1 MNEKQF
7 GFRIKQALNR
17 NSSLDEATVG
27 RLKAARL
34 LALEKHRNPAVDA
47 AELAYA
53 TPHRTMENL
62 RDNGRSIAARIL
74 LPLVVLVVGLYASN
88 LWYQAQLQAE
98 IIEIDTE
105 VLTGDLPIDAYLD
118 KGFDAWLKR
127 SSD

>member
-1 MNEKQF
+1 MNEKQI
-7 GFRIKQALNR
+7 GFRIRQILNR
-17 NSSLDEATVG
+17 NSNLDDGTVD

-34 LALEKHRNPAVDA
+34 LALEKYQGTSV
-47 AELAYA
+47 ELAHA
-53 TPHRTMENL
+53 TPNGSLGNL
-62 RDNGRSIAARIL
+62 LGNGRSVITRIL
-74 LPLVVLVVGLYASN
+74 LPLAILVTGLYASN
-88 LWYQAQLQAE
+88 LWYQAQLQEE